1 MATVLAAIEPVAR
14 QRTGGEPCLCCG
26 QQLENK
32 TAEED
37 FWLSPAP
44 RHQPETIPG
53 SVAGG
58 GGGVALLSAQ
68 PITSQNF
75 NCRLGGQQQA
85 AAGPGSDIMGQRS
98 DQ

>member
-1 MATVLAAIEPVAR
+1 MAW
-14 QRTGGEPCLCCG
+14 QRSGGEPCLCCG

-58 GGGVALLSAQ
+58 GAGGVAVSLLSQSRRKILIVGLAG
-68 PITSQNF
+68 SS
-75 NCRLGGQQQA
+75 RQQQ
-85 AAGPGSDIMGQRS
+85 GQARI
-98 DQ
+98 